1 MKKIFLFYFLIV
13 TIVAD
18 AQMKEGRITYE
29 RIVQNNFRVQGMDPE
44 VANRI
49 PRTRTDH
56 FELMFG
62 NNQSLWKILPDANAE
77 ANSFGEGN
85 RMTMRFGGMGAD
97 DEVYYNFET
106 GKRIDKRELSGK
118 NYLVDDSIRKLSWKI
133 SDETKTISGYTAR
146 KATTQR
152 IGTRSVMSMEN
163 GEMKRQDVA
172 DTTIILAWFTAQIP
186 VPAGPEFQGQLPGLI
201 IELDMNNGRTVYK
214 ATEIS
219 AKVSTDKIKEPK
231 GGKRITNADFAKE
244 REKLMEEMRRNMP
257 SGSNVRIM
265 N

>member
-1 MKKIFLFYFLIV
+1 
-13 TIVAD
+13 
-18 AQMKEGRITYE
+18 
-29 RIVQNNFRVQGMDPE
+29 
-44 VANRI
+44 
-49 PRTRTDH
+49 
-56 FELMFG
+56 
-62 NNQSLWKILPDANAE
+62 
-77 ANSFGEGN
+77 
-85 RMTMRFGGMGAD
+85 
-97 DEVYYNFET
+97 
-106 GKRIDKRELSGK
+106 
-118 NYLVDDSIRKLSWKI
+118 
-133 SDETKTISGYTAR
+133 
-146 KATTQR
+146 
-152 IGTRSVMSMEN
+152 
-163 GEMKRQDVA
+163 
-172 DTTIILAWFTAQIP
+172 